1 MVFNSYIFMLVFLP
15 LTVIGYY
22 ILNRIQAGRGKA
34 GQIFL
39 LLMSLWFYMYT
50 NKYYLLFIAGSIGFN
65 YCIHLLLVRKDT
77 RDIGGNR
84 RKLLLALAVAG
95 NLGVLIYFKYYNF
108 FVDSLNLVFHTSF
121 SIRELLL
128 PMGISFITFQQIAF
142 AVDSY
147 KRETERCSFLEYA
160 LFAAFFPHLL
170 SGPII
175 LHGDFLP
182 LLRDEERKKPDWD
195 RIASGIGLFAGGM
208 GKKVL
213 LADVFG
219 NAVNAGYG
227 NVSGLNATTAVF
239 VSLAYTLQIYF
250 DFSGYSDMAVGISR
264 MLNLDL
270 PVNFRSPYKAATVTE
285 FWDRWHMTLT
295 RFFTRYLY
303 IPLGGSRKGKTRTWI
318 NTMIVFL
325 CSGFWHGASWTFIF
339 WGFLHG
345 MAMVLTKML
354 TRWIQKIPR
363 AVNWFLTFLFVNA
376 AWVLFRSGSF
386 GTAKGMFLAML
397 SGQWGGLQ
405 TEVGDAF
412 LNYLT
417 RNIPKIPS
425 WGIACAYLALGL
437 GIVLFGRNLYERT
450 EEECV
455 SVKSGVA
462 AVALLVLSVLA
473 FSGVSTYVYAN
484 F

>member
-15 LTVIGYY
+15 LAVIGYY
-22 ILNRIQAGRGKA
+22 LLNRIQIGKGKA
-34 GQIFL
+34 GQVFL
-39 LLMSLWFYMYT
+39 LLMSLWFYMYA
-50 NKYYLLFIAGSIGFN
+50 NRYYLLFIAGSIVFN
-65 YCIHLLLVRKDT
+65 YWIHLMLVRKD
-77 RDIGGNR
+77 GGEIEGSR
-84 RKLLLALAVAG
+84 RKLLLALSAAG

-147 KRETERCSFLEYA
+147 RKETERCSFLEYA
-160 LFAAFFPHLL
+160 LFTAFFPHLL

-175 LHGDFLP
+175 LHGDFIP
-182 LLRDEERKKPDWD
+182 LLRQEERKRPNWD

-213 LADVFG
+213 LADAFG
-219 NAVNAGYG
+219 SAVNAGYG
-227 NVSGLNATTAVF
+227 NVDGLNATTAVF

-270 PVNFRSPYKAATVTE
+270 PVNFQSPYKAVTVTE
-285 FWDRWHMTLT
+285 FWDRWHITLT

-303 IPLGGSRKGKTRTWI
+303 IPLGGSRKGKARTWI

-345 MAMVLTKML
+345 VAMILTKML
-354 TRWIQKIPR
+354 ARWIQKIPC
-363 AVNWFLTFLFVNA
+363 AVNWILTFLFVNT
-376 AWVLFRSGSF
+376 AWVLFRAGSF
-386 GTAKGMFLAML
+386 GTAKGMFMAIF
-397 SGQWGGLQ
+397 SGQWGGVQ
-405 TEVGDAF
+405 AEVGDAF

-417 RNIPKIPS
+417 KNIPLIPS
-425 WGIACAYLALGL
+425 WGIACAYLALGM

-450 EEECV
+450 GEECV

-462 AVALLVLSVLA
+462 AVILLILSVLA
-473 FSGVSTYVYAN
+473 FSGVRTYIYGG